1 MNPRKGTVNAAA
13 KAVAFTIL
21 EYSKEHMIDVHYN
34 VVKAHFGPC
43 VRLLM
48 TDTDSL
54 IYEFKQKHDII
65 PDFADLPDHF
75 DVSGNIDRLKHAVE
89 CSEEDL
95 KRIFANEGVLGLLK
109 PEELNATIVRY
120 VGLCVK
126 MYAFQMRPFS
136 EEDDDTLERPSKVN
150 GGS

>member
-1 MNPRKGTVNAAA
+1 MKWIVFFEHRKT
-13 KAVAFTIL
+13 
-21 EYSKEHMIDVHYN
+21 HDV
-34 VVKAHFGPC
+34 
-43 VRLLM
+43 
-48 TDTDSL
+48 
-54 IYEFKQKHDII
+54 IQ
-65 PDFADLPDHF
+65 DFADLPDHF
-75 DVSGNIDRLKHAVE
+75 DVSGNLDRLKHAVE
-89 CSEEDL
+89 CCEDLL
-95 KRIFANEGVLGLLK
+95 KRIVTNKGVLGLLK